1 MKKLADKV
9 RNYTDKE
16 LTSLERRIKKHYK
29 DAQSDLNKKW
39 ETYMA
44 NGEKRLNSLENAFKT
59 AQGEAKEK
67 AKEEYQKALRNYTL
81 RNKWYQNMVDET
93 AERISKANEIAVNY
107 ANNKVADIYLANYNS
122 ISGAYEELGMDF
134 TIMNEDM
141 LKNVMTEKDL
151 RLPKKKLD
159 KNKDKKWNIKKINS
173 SMTQGILQGESIKK
187 IAKRLL
193 PIVDMNKASAVR
205 TARTLITEAE
215 NRGRLDS
222 YKDIEERGAV
232 IKKVW
237 IATGDDR
244 TRDWHIV
251 MDGQEVDTDEPFVDG
266 NGNELDYPADP
277 NGAPETVY
285 NCRCSMTTHIVGIKG
300 LNGEI
305 NAVDIKPQSELHTQQ
320 IKEQREQRDKQ
331 NKETGILEVWK
342 NGKKIG
348 EIATMGDKVGKDN
361 GNRNR

>member
-16 LTSLERRIKKHYK
+16 LADLERHIKKHYK

-44 NGEKRLNSLENAFKT
+44 NGEKRLNSLENAFIT

-107 ANNKVADIYLANYNS
+107 ANNKVADIYLANYNG

-134 TIMNEDM
+134 TVMNEDM

-151 RLPKKKLD
+151 RLPKKELD
-159 KNKDKKWNIKKINS
+159 KKKDKKWNIKKINS
-173 SMTQGILQGESIKK
+173 SMTQGILQGESIRK

-193 PIVDMNKASAVR
+193 PIVAMNKVSAIR

-232 IKKVW
+232 LKKVW
-237 IATGDDR
+237 IATGDNR

-277 NGAPETVY
+277 KGAPETVY
-285 NCRCSMTTHIVGIKG
+285 NCRCSMTTHIVGLKG
-300 LNGEI
+300 LNGKI
-305 NAVDIKPQSELHTQQ
+305 NRVDVKPQSQLHTRQ
-320 IKEQREQRDKQ
+320 IKYA
-331 NKETGILEVWK
+331 NKRK
-342 NGKKIG
+342 RGK
-348 EIATMGDKVGKDN
+348 
-361 GNRNR
+361 